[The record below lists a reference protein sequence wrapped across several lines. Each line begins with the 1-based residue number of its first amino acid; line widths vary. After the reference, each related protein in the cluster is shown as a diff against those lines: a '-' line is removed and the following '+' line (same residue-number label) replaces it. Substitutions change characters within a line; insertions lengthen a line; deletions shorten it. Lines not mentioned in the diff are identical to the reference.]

1 MRSRRPV
8 SLLLPALALAAPLA
22 AQRPSPDDYLA
33 YLPPTP
39 CIVARTAATS
49 QLRLYGDPETP
60 GYLDVDTRELTSG
73 VTYRLPPT
81 ESEALRV
88 YLRGGYAWT
97 DYSLRAV
104 TLNAEP
110 LPDAD
115 RRGGYMLTLLPS
127 RRWWPNT
134 AYAGLGL
141 EGASPTHRWLL
152 QRVAY
157 GLRLGAPVP
166 PPPAAR
172 RGLRRLPRHG
182 GARRPGHPP
191 LPRLVKGPIWRTC

>member
-39 CIVARTAATS
+39 RIVARTAATS

-60 GYLDVDTRELTSG
+60 GYLDVDPRELTGG

-88 YLRGGYAWT
+88 YLRGGY
-97 DYSLRAV
+97 
-104 TLNAEP
+104 
-110 LPDAD
+110 
-115 RRGGYMLTLLPS
+115 MLTLLPS
-127 RRWWPNT
+127 RHWWPNT
-134 AYAGLGL
+134 AYTGLGL
-141 EGASPTHRWLL
+141 ELASPTHRWLL

-157 GLRLGAPVP
+157 GLRLEGTGSLHRLR
-166 PPPAAR
+166 PAGDCDDCRVMAK
-172 RGLRRLPRHG
+172 RGDLALFLFL
-182 GARRPGHPP
+182 A
-191 LPRLVKGPIWRTC
+191 W